1 MDVRVTG
8 VVIDDQNRVLLLN
21 QDTDTGR
28 NWSLPGGKIEHGESL
43 AQALVREV
51 REETG
56 LDIEPGR
63 LLYICDHLPGNGT
76 HVVHLTFEARVT
88 GGTAGDVTPGLDT
101 RPVRGVE
108 FVKLAD
114 LSALG
119 FGDRFTELAMAG
131 FPGAGSYMG
140 AKSNIGL

>member
-1 MDVRVTG
+1 VKVRVTG
-8 VVIDDQNRVLLLN
+8 VVIADDQILLLN

-28 NWSLPGGKIEHGESL
+28 SWSLPGGKVEEGEPL
-43 AQALVREV
+43 ADALVREM

-56 LDIEPGR
+56 IEVAVGR
-63 LLYICDHLPGNGT
+63 LLYVCDHLPGGGT
-76 HVVHLTFEARVT
+76 HVVHITFEARRV
-88 GGTAGDVTPGLDT
+88 GGTVGDVVEGADT
-101 RPVRGVE
+101 SPIRGVE

-114 LSALG
+114 LVGLG
-119 FGDRFTELAMAG
+119 FTGRFVELAQAG